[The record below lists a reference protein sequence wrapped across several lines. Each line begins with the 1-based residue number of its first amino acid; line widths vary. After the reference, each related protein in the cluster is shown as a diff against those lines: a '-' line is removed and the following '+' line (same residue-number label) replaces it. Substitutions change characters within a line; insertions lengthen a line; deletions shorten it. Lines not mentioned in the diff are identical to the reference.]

1 MEFRK
6 WGLPLLLVTLISL
19 HQPTPAEA
27 LIEDVLDIIHVVKEV
42 TSGVLK
48 AWDIVQSSP
57 LAANID
63 FPLMREKQK
72 KVLQRLK
79 EVSKQIDHTEEQH
92 AQYVALAI
100 ESVTSYMHNNAPIM
114 AKMNDITDTINRISS
129 RYQQMQNYEAHK
141 DKLEM
146 TTLITF
152 AEWTVSPNAHSVHH
166 LMDRLHITLLG
177 SEDRA
182 NATSNNL
189 LAQLV
194 TAYEVSTNQIC
205 NTQQSAQ
212 QFVYSLYADIAL
224 TELKAYT
231 MMEFSWM
238 MLRVYGKGNFT
249 QEAELMRM
257 DYEKRTERT
266 LKLLKDVMLRADR
279 IVYRCDPDK
288 YVKGVNYD
296 EVTRLLQGYIENEV
310 DLNNEETCRETC
322 SFYQSTRSEGCFK
335 DLYCARQPRCSG
347 RLYNC
352 QFVDSDMWVCPSAQ
366 NSTRRYEFIEYE
378 NGRVLGQRARCTR
391 GTTKVDS
398 WWRYLL
404 WHCSYCFCL
413 CDEQGL
419 KSDRFFSLR
428 DSVADVKRN
437 RIVTGLRFVK
447 LNRIFHLQIQE
458 GELLPRGAINQST
471 LEWKPVDKYNIF
483 DRDVKKGV
491 DYHTLS
497 YESRTIDLD
506 DVNTDDNSFVITGVR
521 FRVVGT
527 HLNLEAYYSEFD
539 FKTGQLVQVEG
550 NSYWKSND
558 NTDVSN
564 NSKERRWVCP
574 LSREKDFTSIYFSR
588 EKLRLENADVST
600 RTITPSIPQ
609 SRHNQYIDFT
619 NTGLDKDAAQS
630 TVPFID
636 IQDVISNPPVPL
648 SGIGIYY
655 KGRNGYGGFLGP
667 KIITYDFTP
676 HVQVPKKKF

>member
-1 MEFRK
+1 MGFMN
-6 WGLPLLLVTLISL
+6 WIVPLLLATLVAL
-19 HQPTPAEA
+19 QQPTQTDA

-79 EVSKQIDHTEEQH
+79 EVSKQIDHTEDQH

-100 ESVTSYMHNNAPIM
+100 ESVTSFMHNNAPIM
-114 AKMNDITDTINRISS
+114 AKMNDISDTINRISS
-129 RYQQMQNYEAHK
+129 RYQQMQKYEAYK

-146 TTLITF
+146 STLITF
-152 AEWTVSPNAHSVHH
+152 AEWTVTPNAHSVHH
-166 LMDRLHITLLG
+166 LMDRLHITLFG
-177 SEDRA
+177 NEDRSS
-182 NATSNNL
+182 NTTSTNL
-189 LAQLV
+189 LQQLA
-194 TAYEVSTNQIC
+194 TAYEVSNNQIC
-205 NTQQSAQ
+205 NTMQSAQ
-212 QFVYSLYADIAL
+212 QFIYSLYADIAL

-238 MLRVYGKGNFT
+238 MLRVYGKGNYT
-249 QEAELMRM
+249 QEAELMRS

-266 LKLLKDVMLRADR
+266 LKMLKDVMLRADR
-279 IVYRCDPDK
+279 IVYRCDPTK
-288 YVKGVNYD
+288 HVQGVTYD

-322 SFYQSTRSEGCFK
+322 GFYQSTRSEGCFK
-335 DLYCARQPRCSG
+335 DLYCSRQPKCTG

-352 QFVDSDMWVCPSAQ
+352 QFVDSDMWVCPSPQ

-378 NGRVLGQRARCTR
+378 NGRVLGQRGKCTR

-413 CDEQGL
+413 CDEEGL
-419 KSDRFFSLR
+419 KSDRFFNLR
-428 DSVADVKRN
+428 DTVADVKRN

-447 LNRIFHLQIQE
+447 QNRIFHLQIQE
-458 GELLPRGAINQST
+458 GELLPRGTVNQST
-471 LEWKPVDKYNIF
+471 LEWKPVEKYNVF
-483 DRDVKKGV
+483 DRHVKNGV
-491 DYHTLS
+491 DYHKLS
-497 YESRTIDLD
+497 YEKRTIDLD
-506 DVNTDDNSFVITGVR
+506 DVDTEDNSFVITGVR

-539 FKTGQLVQVEG
+539 FRTGKLIQPEA

-558 NTDVSN
+558 NTDVSGA
-564 NSKERRWVCP
+564 R
-574 LSREKDFTSIYFSR
+574 R
-588 EKLRLENADVST
+588 EKLSLNNADVST
-600 RTITPSIPQ
+600 RTITHSIPL

-636 IQDVISNPPVPL
+636 IQDVVSNPPVPL
-648 SGIGIYY
+648 AGIGIYY

-667 KIITYDFTP
+667 KIITYDFMP
-676 HVQVPKKKF
+676 HVQVPNNKF

>member
-1 MEFRK
+1 MDPK
-6 WGLPLLLVTLISL
+6 LGLPLLMTSLLLLVC
-19 HQPTPAEA
+19 HQPTPTSA

-79 EVSKQIDHTEEQH
+79 EVSRQIDQTEEQH
-92 AQYVALAI
+92 AEYVAMAI
-100 ESVTSYMHNNAPIM
+100 DSVTSYMHNNAPIM
-114 AKMNDITDTINRISS
+114 AKMNDIADTINRISS
-129 RYQQMQNYEAHK
+129 RYQQMQKYEAYK

-146 TTLITF
+146 STLITF

-166 LMDRLHITLLG
+166 LMDRLHIILFG
-177 SEDRA
+177 NEDRG
-182 NATSNNL
+182 NSSSGSSSSSNL
-189 LAQLV
+189 LSQLA
-194 TAYEVSTNQIC
+194 TAYEVSKDQIC

-238 MLRVYGKGNFT
+238 MLRVYGKGNYT
-249 QEAELMRM
+249 QEAELMRN

-279 IVYRCDPDK
+279 IVYRCDPPK
-288 YVKGVNYD
+288 HIPKVTYD
-296 EVTRLLQGYIENEV
+296 EVTRLLQGYVENEV

-322 SFYQSTRSEGCFK
+322 DYYQSTRAEGCFK
-335 DLYCARQPRCSG
+335 EKYCARQQRCSG
-347 RLYNC
+347 RIYNC
-352 QFVDSDMWVCPSAQ
+352 QFIDSDMWVCPSPQ
-366 NSTRRYEFIEYE
+366 NSTRRYEYIEYE
-378 NGRVLGQRARCTR
+378 NGRVLGQRSKCHR

-398 WWRYLL
+398 WWRYIL

-419 KSDRFFSLR
+419 KSDRFFNLR
-428 DSVADVKRN
+428 DSIADVKKN
-437 RIVTGLRFVK
+437 RVVTGLRLVK
-447 LNRIFHLQIQE
+447 SNRIFHLQIQE
-458 GELLPRGAINQST
+458 GELMPRGVINQSS
-471 LEWKPVDKYNIF
+471 LEWKPVEKYNIF

-497 YESRTIDLD
+497 YESRSIDLD
-506 DVNTDDNSFVITGVR
+506 DVNTDDNSFVVTGVR
-521 FRVVGT
+521 FRLVGA
-527 HLNLEAYYSEFD
+527 HLNLEAYYTEFD
-539 FKTGQLVQVEG
+539 FKTGKLIQPEL

-558 NTDVSN
+558 NTDVSGGA
-564 NSKERRWVCP
+564 R
-574 LSREKDFTSIYFSR
+574 R
-588 EKLRLENADVST
+588 EKLRLANADLPT
-600 RTITPSIPQ
+600 RTIATSLVQ

-636 IQDVISNPPVPL
+636 IQDVVSNPPVPL

-667 KIITYDFTP
+667 KIITYDFMP
-676 HVQVPKKKF
+676 HVQVPRKKP

>member
-1 MEFRK
+1 MASPGIAANALVATAVAVLVLVICGVESAASDGWIHPRTPQLEVDAMRTEYIALERALWDYLAKTANSQNNKETQLRKVFDSHRDFNAKRLMEHNFEEHRYE
-6 WGLPLLLVTLISL
+6 LLNHYEWSLLERDLIYISKL
-19 HQPTPAEA
+19 YEA
-27 LIEDVLDIIHVVKEV
+27 YKETFVRQNSSAQLDQLAVLDLTREV
-42 TSGVLK
+42 LRNDNTISMPRILAEIERVM
-48 AWDIVQSSP
+48 VQ
-57 LAANID
+57 
-63 FPLMREKQK
+63 Q
-72 KVLQRLK
+72 
-79 EVSKQIDHTEEQH
+79 
-92 AQYVALAI
+92 
-100 ESVTSYMHNNAPIM
+100 
-114 AKMNDITDTINRISS
+114 
-129 RYQQMQNYEAHK
+129 
-141 DKLEM
+141 
-146 TTLITF
+146 TLYY
-152 AEWTVSPNAHSVHH
+152 
-166 LMDRLHITLLG
+166 
-177 SEDRA
+177 RA
-182 NATSNNL
+182 MI
-189 LAQLV
+189 
-194 TAYEVSTNQIC
+194 VSTNQIC

-564 NSKERRWVCP
+564 NSKERR
-574 LSREKDFTSIYFSR
+574 

>member
-1 MEFRK
+1 MDFMK
-6 WGLPLLLVTLISL
+6 WGLPLLLAILVALQ
-19 HQPTPAEA
+19 QPTQTEG

-79 EVSKQIDHTEEQH
+79 EVSKQIDHTEDQH

-100 ESVTSYMHNNAPIM
+100 ESVTSFMHNNAPIM
-114 AKMNDITDTINRISS
+114 AKMNDISDTINRISS
-129 RYQQMQNYEAHK
+129 RYQQMQKYEAYK

-146 TTLITF
+146 STLITF

-166 LMDRLHITLLG
+166 LMDRLHIILLG
-177 SEDRA
+177 NEDRST
-182 NATSNNL
+182 NATSTNL
-189 LAQLV
+189 LQQLT

-205 NTQQSAQ
+205 NTMQSAQ
-212 QFVYSLYADIAL
+212 QFIYSLYADIAL

-238 MLRVYGKGNFT
+238 MLRVYGKGNYT
-249 QEAELMRM
+249 QEAELMRS

-266 LKLLKDVMLRADR
+266 LKVLKDVMLRADR
-279 IVYRCDPDK
+279 IVYRCDPAK
-288 YVKGVNYD
+288 HVPGVTYD

-322 SFYQSTRSEGCFK
+322 GFYQSTRSEGCFK
-335 DLYCARQPRCSG
+335 DLYCSRQPKCTG

-352 QFVDSDMWVCPSAQ
+352 QFVDSDMWVCPSPQ

-378 NGRVLGQRARCTR
+378 NGRVLGQRGRCTR

-419 KSDRFFSLR
+419 KSDRFFNLR
-428 DSVADVKRN
+428 DTIADVKRN

-447 LNRIFHLQIQE
+447 KNRIFHLQIQE
-458 GELLPRGAINQST
+458 GELLPRGAVNQST
-471 LEWKPVDKYNIF
+471 LEWKPVENYNFF

-491 DYHTLS
+491 DYHMLS
-497 YESRTIDLD
+497 YESRSIDLD
-506 DVNTDDNSFVITGVR
+506 DVDTDDNSFVITGVR
-521 FRVVGT
+521 FRVIGT

-539 FKTGQLVQVEG
+539 FKTGQLIQPES

-558 NTDVSN
+558 NTDVSGA
-564 NSKERRWVCP
+564 R
-574 LSREKDFTSIYFSR
+574 R
-588 EKLRLENADVST
+588 EKLRLDNADVST
-600 RTITPSIPQ
+600 RTITHSIPL
-609 SRHNQYIDFT
+609 SRHNQCIDFT

-630 TVPFID
+630 TVPFVD

-648 SGIGIYY
+648 AGIGIYY

>member
-1 MEFRK
+1 MEFIKR
-6 WGLPLLLVTLISL
+6 GLPLLLAILVVF
-19 HQPTPAEA
+19 QPTQTEG

-42 TSGVLK
+42 SSGILK

-79 EVSKQIDHTEEQH
+79 EVSKQIDQTEDQH
-92 AQYVALAI
+92 AQYVAMAI
-100 ESVTSYMHNNAPIM
+100 ESVTGFMHNNAPIM
-114 AKMNDITDTINRISS
+114 AKMNDISDTINRISS
-129 RYQQMQNYEAHK
+129 RYQQMQKYEAYK

-146 TTLITF
+146 STLITF

-177 SEDRA
+177 NEDRSS
-182 NATSNNL
+182 NATSSNL
-189 LAQLV
+189 LQQLA
-194 TAYEVSTNQIC
+194 TAYEVSNNQIC
-205 NTQQSAQ
+205 STMQSPQ

-238 MLRVYGKGNFT
+238 MLRVYGKGNYT
-249 QEAELMRM
+249 QEAELMRS

-279 IVYRCDPDK
+279 IVYRCDPPK
-288 YVKGVNYD
+288 HIRGVTYD

-322 SFYQSTRSEGCFK
+322 AFYQSTRSEGCFK
-335 DLYCARQPRCSG
+335 ELYCARQPRCSG

-352 QFVDSDMWVCPSAQ
+352 QFVDSDMWVCPSPQ

-378 NGRVLGQRARCTR
+378 NGRVLGQRGKCVR

-419 KSDRFFSLR
+419 KSDRFFNLR
-428 DSVADVKRN
+428 DTIADVKRN
-437 RIVTGLRFVK
+437 RVVTGLRFVK
-447 LNRIFHLQIQE
+447 QNRIFHLQIQE
-458 GELLPRGAINQST
+458 GELLPRGAVNQST
-471 LEWKPVDKYNIF
+471 LEWKPVEKYNFF

-491 DYHTLS
+491 DYHMLS
-497 YESRTIDLD
+497 YESRSIDLD

-521 FRVVGT
+521 FRVVGA

-539 FKTGQLVQVEG
+539 FKTGQLIQPEV

-558 NTDVSN
+558 NTDVSG
-564 NSKERRWVCP
+564 
-574 LSREKDFTSIYFSR
+574 SRR
-588 EKLRLENADVST
+588 EKLRVENADVST
-600 RTITPSIPQ
+600 RTIAHSIPL

-655 KGRNGYGGFLGP
+655 KGRQGYGGFLGP
-667 KIITYDFTP
+667 KVITYDFTP
-676 HVQVPKKKF
+676 HVQVPKNKF

>member
-1 MEFRK
+1 MHPK
-6 WGLPLLLVTLISL
+6 LGLPLLITSIMLLVC
-19 HQPTPAEA
+19 HQPTPTSA

-79 EVSKQIDHTEEQH
+79 EVSRQIDQTEEQH
-92 AQYVALAI
+92 AEYVAMAI
-100 ESVTSYMHNNAPIM
+100 DSVTSYMHNNAAIM
-114 AKMNDITDTINRISS
+114 AKMNDIADTINRISS
-129 RYQQMQNYEAHK
+129 RYQQMQKYEAYK

-146 TTLITF
+146 STLITF

-166 LMDRLHITLLG
+166 LMDRLHIILFGT
-177 SEDRA
+177 EDRA
-182 NATSNNL
+182 NSSSGSSNL
-189 LAQLV
+189 LSQLA
-194 TAYEVSTNQIC
+194 TAYEVSKDQIC

-238 MLRVYGKGNFT
+238 MLRVYGKGNYT
-249 QEAELMRM
+249 QEAELMRN

-279 IVYRCDPDK
+279 IVYRCDPPK
-288 YVKGVNYD
+288 HIPKVTYD
-296 EVTRLLQGYIENEV
+296 EVTRLLQGYVENEV

-322 SFYQSTRSEGCFK
+322 DFYQSTRAEGCFK
-335 DLYCARQPRCSG
+335 EKYCARQQRCSG
-347 RLYNC
+347 RIYNC
-352 QFVDSDMWVCPSAQ
+352 QFIDSDMWVCPSPQ

-378 NGRVLGQRARCTR
+378 SGRVLGQRTKCHR

-419 KSDRFFSLR
+419 KSDRFFNLR
-428 DSVADVKRN
+428 DSIADVKKN
-437 RIVTGLRFVK
+437 RVVTGLRLVK
-447 LNRIFHLQIQE
+447 SNRIFHLQIQE
-458 GELLPRGAINQST
+458 GELMPRGVINQST
-471 LEWKPVDKYNIF
+471 LEWRPVEKYNIF

-497 YESRTIDLD
+497 YESRSIDLD
-506 DVNTDDNSFVITGVR
+506 DVNTDDNSFVVTGVR
-521 FRVVGT
+521 FRLVGA
-527 HLNLEAYYSEFD
+527 HLNLEAYFTEFD
-539 FKTGQLVQVEG
+539 FKTGKLIQPEI

-558 NTDVSN
+558 NTDVGGGA
-564 NSKERRWVCP
+564 R
-574 LSREKDFTSIYFSR
+574 R
-588 EKLRLENADVST
+588 EKLRLANTDLPT
-600 RTITPSIPQ
+600 RTIATSLVQ

-636 IQDVISNPPVPL
+636 IQDVVSNPPVPL

-655 KGRNGYGGFLGP
+655 KGRNGYGGFVGP
-667 KIITYDFTP
+667 KIITYDFMP
-676 HVQVPKKKF
+676 HVQVPRTKA

>member
-1 MEFRK
+1 MGLMN
-6 WGLPLLLVTLISL
+6 WVLPLLLATLVAL
-19 HQPTPAEA
+19 QQPTQTDA

-79 EVSKQIDHTEEQH
+79 EVSKQIDNTEDQH

-100 ESVTSYMHNNAPIM
+100 ESVTSFMHNNAPIM
-114 AKMNDITDTINRISS
+114 AKMNDISDTINRISS
-129 RYQQMQNYEAHK
+129 RYQQMQKYEAYK

-146 TTLITF
+146 STLITF

-166 LMDRLHITLLG
+166 LMDRLNIILLG
-177 SEDRA
+177 NEDRSS
-182 NATSNNL
+182 NTTSTNL
-189 LAQLV
+189 LQQLA
-194 TAYEVSTNQIC
+194 TAYEVSSNQIC
-205 NTQQSAQ
+205 NTMQSAQ
-212 QFVYSLYADIAL
+212 QFIYSLYADIAL

-238 MLRVYGKGNFT
+238 MLRVYGKGNYT
-249 QEAELMRM
+249 QEAELMRS

-266 LKLLKDVMLRADR
+266 LKMLKDVMLRADR
-279 IVYRCDPDK
+279 IVYRCDPTK
-288 YVKGVNYD
+288 HVQGVTYD

-322 SFYQSTRSEGCFK
+322 GFYQSTRSEGCFK
-335 DLYCARQPRCSG
+335 DLYCSRQPKCTG

-352 QFVDSDMWVCPSAQ
+352 QFVDSDMWVCPSPQ

-378 NGRVLGQRARCTR
+378 NGRVLGQRGKCTR

-413 CDEQGL
+413 CDEEGL
-419 KSDRFFSLR
+419 KSDRFFNLR
-428 DSVADVKRN
+428 DTIADIKRN

-447 LNRIFHLQIQE
+447 QNRIFHLQIQE
-458 GELLPRGAINQST
+458 GELLPRGTVNQST
-471 LEWKPVDKYNIF
+471 LEWKPVEKYNVF
-483 DRDVKKGV
+483 DRHVKNGV
-491 DYHTLS
+491 DYHKLS
-497 YESRTIDLD
+497 YEKRTIDLD
-506 DVNTDDNSFVITGVR
+506 DVDTEDNSFVVTGVR

-539 FKTGQLVQVEG
+539 FLTGQLIQPEY

-558 NTDVSN
+558 NTDVSGA
-564 NSKERRWVCP
+564 R
-574 LSREKDFTSIYFSR
+574 R
-588 EKLRLENADVST
+588 EKLRLSNADVST
-600 RTITPSIPQ
+600 RTIAPSLPL
-609 SRHNQYIDFT
+609 SRHNQFIDFT

-630 TVPFID
+630 TVPFMD
-636 IQDVISNPPVPL
+636 IQDVVSNPPVPL
-648 SGIGIYY
+648 AGIGIYY

-676 HVQVPKKKF
+676 HVQVPKNRS

>member
-1 MEFRK
+1 MGLMN
-6 WGLPLLLVTLISL
+6 WVLPLLLATLVAL
-19 HQPTPAEA
+19 EQPTQTDA

-79 EVSKQIDHTEEQH
+79 EVSKQIDNTEDQH

-100 ESVTSYMHNNAPIM
+100 ESVTSFMHNNAPIM
-114 AKMNDITDTINRISS
+114 AKMNDISDTINRISS
-129 RYQQMQNYEAHK
+129 RYQQMQKYEAYK

-146 TTLITF
+146 STLITF

-166 LMDRLHITLLG
+166 LMDRLNIILLG
-177 SEDRA
+177 NEDRSS
-182 NATSNNL
+182 NSTSTNL
-189 LAQLV
+189 LQQLA
-194 TAYEVSTNQIC
+194 TAYEVSSNQIC
-205 NTQQSAQ
+205 NTMQSAQ
-212 QFVYSLYADIAL
+212 QFIYSLYADIAL

-238 MLRVYGKGNFT
+238 MLRVYGKGNYT
-249 QEAELMRM
+249 QEAELMRS

-266 LKLLKDVMLRADR
+266 LKMLKDVMLRADR
-279 IVYRCDPDK
+279 IVYRCDPTK
-288 YVKGVNYD
+288 HVQGVTYD

-322 SFYQSTRSEGCFK
+322 GFYQSTRSEGCFK
-335 DLYCARQPRCSG
+335 DLYCSRQPKCTG

-352 QFVDSDMWVCPSAQ
+352 QFVDSDMWVCPSPQ

-378 NGRVLGQRARCTR
+378 NGRVLGQRGKCTR

-413 CDEQGL
+413 CDEESL
-419 KSDRFFSLR
+419 KSDRFFNMR
-428 DSVADVKRN
+428 DTIADIKRN

-447 LNRIFHLQIQE
+447 QNRIFHLQIQE
-458 GELLPRGAINQST
+458 GELLPRGTVNQST
-471 LEWKPVDKYNIF
+471 LEWKPVEKYNVF
-483 DRDVKKGV
+483 DRHVKNGV
-491 DYHTLS
+491 DYHKLS
-497 YESRTIDLD
+497 YEYRTIDLD
-506 DVNTDDNSFVITGVR
+506 DVDTEDNSFVVTGVR

-539 FKTGQLVQVEG
+539 FLTGQLIQPEY

-558 NTDVSN
+558 NTDVSGA
-564 NSKERRWVCP
+564 R
-574 LSREKDFTSIYFSR
+574 R
-588 EKLRLENADVST
+588 EKLRLSNADVST
-600 RTITPSIPQ
+600 RTIAPSLPL
-609 SRHNQYIDFT
+609 SRHNQFIDFT

-630 TVPFID
+630 TVPFMD
-636 IQDVISNPPVPL
+636 IQDVVSNPPVPL
-648 SGIGIYY
+648 AGIGIYY

-676 HVQVPKKKF
+676 HVQVPKNRF

>member
-1 MEFRK
+1 MEVQLK
-6 WGLPLLLVTLISL
+6 KGGLPLLMACLLLLLGQKAT
-19 HQPTPAEA
+19 PTNA

-72 KVLQRLK
+72 KVLTRLK
-79 EVSKQIDHTEEQH
+79 EVSRQIDQTEEQH
-92 AQYVALAI
+92 AEYVALAI
-100 ESVTSYMHNNAPIM
+100 ESVTSYMHHNAPIM
-114 AKMNDITDTINRISS
+114 AKMNDILDTINRISS
-129 RYQQMQNYEAHK
+129 RYQQMQKYEAYK

-146 TTLITF
+146 STLITF

-166 LMDRLHITLLG
+166 LMDRLHLIMFGNDDKTYN
-177 SEDRA
+177 S
-182 NATSNNL
+182 SNSNL
-189 LAQLV
+189 LSQLV
-194 TAYEVSTNQIC
+194 AAYEVSTDQIC

-249 QEAELMRM
+249 QEAELMRS

-279 IVYRCDPDK
+279 IVYRCDPPK
-288 YVKGVNYD
+288 HIAKVTYD
-296 EVTRLLQGYIENEV
+296 EVTRLLQGYVENEV

-322 SFYQSTRSEGCFK
+322 DFYQATRTEGCFK
-335 DLYCARQPRCSG
+335 EKWCARQPRCSG
-347 RLYNC
+347 RVYNC
-352 QFVDSDMWVCPSAQ
+352 QFIDSDMWVCPSPQ

-378 NGRVLGQRARCTR
+378 NGRVLGQRNKCNR

-398 WWRYLL
+398 WWRYIL

-419 KSDRFFSLR
+419 KSDRFFNLR
-428 DSVADVKRN
+428 DSIADVKRN
-437 RIVTGLRFVK
+437 RVVTGLRLVK
-447 LNRIFHLQIQE
+447 SNRIFHLQIQE
-458 GELLPRGAINQST
+458 GELLPRGAINQSS
-471 LEWKPVDKYNIF
+471 LEWKPVEKYNIF

-497 YESRTIDLD
+497 YESRSIDLD
-506 DVNTDDNSFVITGVR
+506 DVNTDDNSFVVTGVR
-521 FRVVGT
+521 FRLVGA
-527 HLNLEAYYSEFD
+527 HINLEAYYTEFD
-539 FKTGQLVQVEG
+539 FKTGQLIQPEST
-550 NSYWKSND
+550 SYWKSND
-558 NTDVSN
+558 NTDVSGGA
-564 NSKERRWVCP
+564 R
-574 LSREKDFTSIYFSR
+574 R
-588 EKLRLENADVST
+588 EKLRLENADLPT
-600 RTITPSIPQ
+600 RTIVPSMVQ

-630 TVPFID
+630 TVPFVD
-636 IQDVISNPPVPL
+636 IQDVVSNPPVPL

-655 KGRNGYGGFLGP
+655 KGRNGYGGFIGP
-667 KIITYDFTP
+667 KIITYDFMP
-676 HVQVPKKKF
+676 HVQVPKKKN